1 MVREGRGAELLMS
14 NNFSS
19 VLTADRH
26 YCCRGSYPKRSPRS
40 WRFTLTLTN
49 PLHRKQA
56 DGMGPLGVLGYHWA
70 TTTYLGG
77 FGSSRPKKKK
87 MMMKTKKKNKAVFLV
102 GGNTRVFLFLSIL

>member
-1 MVREGRGAELLMS
+1 
-14 NNFSS
+14 
-19 VLTADRH
+19 
-26 YCCRGSYPKRSPRS
+26 
-40 WRFTLTLTN
+40 
-49 PLHRKQA
+49 
-56 DGMGPLGVLGYHWA
+56 MGPLGVLGYHWA